1 MRAPRNGPWNAGV
14 ENRMKR
20 KTLQWL
26 VPVIIACSS
35 SPAAVVSA
43 EAGSQGGASPSTAR
57 AGTADDYGELQNRAA
72 VREGSLLP
80 ANAIDT
86 DEIPR
91 IVLDAGAPDSR
102 PLPYYRIGKT
112 TYLLFGN
119 IAQVDAQNRGW
130 NGNAGFIV
138 TAQGVIVI
146 DALGTPRLGRRLMA
160 TIADVTDQP
169 VRYLIIT
176 HNHPDHAY
184 GAAVFQQHSGVT
196 VIAHAGMQA
205 YTGSATQQ
213 RSVDYRR
220 EILGQDMAGF
230 EPVEADINIDGKR
243 FDKQRIQLGEQVL
256 DIYNAG
262 RHHSYGDLVIHQ
274 LNDGILWISD
284 LAFNQRTTFMGDGDS
299 GQILEAQEWLM
310 QQFTDVEL
318 MVPGH
323 GSPQTS
329 PFPMVKQTRRY
340 VERMRAAMLEAVENG
355 VSLLDAVEQTD
366 FEDWQDVPLY
376 ESNQRANAGFVYLEM
391 ERAFFNE

>member
-1 MRAPRNGPWNAGV
+1 
-14 ENRMKR
+14 MKW

-26 VPVIIACSS
+26 VPIIISCTS
-35 SPAAVVSA
+35 SPAAVVAA
-43 EAGSQGGASPSTAR
+43 EAVSQGDASPTSAKAGKADDTAN
-57 AGTADDYGELQNRAA
+57 DNDYGELQNRAA
-72 VREGSLLP
+72 VREGSFLP
-80 ANAIDT
+80 ANVIDT
-86 DEIPR
+86 REIPR
-91 IVLDAGAPDSR
+91 IVLDAGVPVSR
-102 PLPYYRIGKT
+102 PLPYYRIGKA

-119 IAQVDAQNRGW
+119 IAQVDTQNRGW

-146 DALGTPRLGRRLMA
+146 DTLGTPRLGRRLLA
-160 TIADVTDQP
+160 TIAEVTDQP

-184 GAAVFQQHSGVT
+184 GAAVFQQRTGVT
-196 VIAHAGMQA
+196 VIAHSGMQA
-205 YTGSATQQ
+205 YTDSDTQQ

-230 EPVEADINIDGKR
+230 EPVEADTYIDGER

-274 LNDGILWISD
+274 VNDGIVWISD
-284 LAFNQRTTFMGDGDS
+284 LAFNQRTTFMGDGNS

-310 QQFTDVEL
+310 QQFSDVKL

-329 PFPMVKQTRRY
+329 PFPMVKQTRDY
-340 VERMRAAMLEAVENG
+340 VERMRATMRDAVENG

-366 FEDWQDVPLY
+366 FEDWKDVPLY
-376 ESNQRANAGFVYLEM
+376 ESNQRANASFVYREM
-391 ERAFFNE
+391 EQAFFNE